1 MSPLPIAVVSGF
13 LLAAAAPIL
22 ERIDRR
28 LATASFVLLPLALAA
43 WFLSLA
49 PGVIAGSP
57 VTATVAW
64 VPELGLEAAF
74 SVDGLGLLFALL
86 ICGIG
91 ALVVL
96 YADRYLSHD
105 PGRSRF
111 HPMLLAFMASML
123 GLVLADNLLLV
134 FVFWGLTGIT
144 SFLLIGY
151 EHEKETSRKA
161 ASQALIVTVAGE
173 LAMMAG
179 LVLLAQLAGTYS
191 LSALPA
197 AGEAVRADS
206 SYPLVL
212 LLILAGAVTKS
223 AQFPFHFWLPGAMAA
238 PTPVSAYLHS
248 ATMVTAGVYLLSR
261 LAPTL
266 GDTVLW
272 TTLLMGFGGV
282 TMLIGGA
289 LSLRERD
296 LKRILAYST
305 VGALGFMVLL
315 VGTGTVVGASAA
327 MALLLAHALYK
338 GALFLVT
345 GAVDHETGSRDVDR
359 LAGLRHVMPVTA
371 LAAGLA
377 ALSMAGVP
385 PLLGFAGKELGIK
398 SGLDVPAVAIL
409 VTGVVVAAGAA
420 TAAVAG
426 IAGFAPFLGRLR
438 VPREGVHEA
447 PWPLWLA
454 PLALGGIGLFAGL
467 LPELGAGP
475 LVAAAADAISTVGDR
490 VPVAP
495 WYGVDQALILSVL
508 SLAAA
513 AVLFARRRDV
523 RVLIAHSDPG
533 HRIGP
538 ARAYAH
544 LEQGMNTGAKLLTG
558 ILQNGRLRVYLLTVV
573 VTLIVLEWTILIG
586 LAGLPPFEMP
596 TELYI
601 WELGVAT
608 AIVAGAFVAVR
619 TESRLSAVTALGIV
633 GYGIAVIYL
642 LFGAPDLAMA
652 QILIETLTV
661 LLFVLVFYHLPRFSA
676 VSGRASRLRD
686 AVIALAAGSMLT
698 ILVLATSTGP
708 HDPISTFF
716 AEVSQPIAHGR
727 NVVNVILVDFRGLDT
742 LGEIAVLAVAG
753 FGVYALLK
761 LRARTGGDGR

>member
-1 MSPLPIAVVSGF
+1 MSPLPLAVISGF
-13 LLAAAAPIL
+13 LLAGAAPFL
-22 ERIDRR
+22 GRIDRR
-28 LATASFVLLPLALAA
+28 LATAAFVLLPAVLAA
-43 WFLSLA
+43 WFVSLA
-49 PGVIAGSP
+49 PGVLAGEP
-57 VTATVAW
+57 VRAAIGW
-64 VPELGLEAAF
+64 VPELGLEVAF
-74 SVDGLGLLFALL
+74 AVDGLGLLFALL

-91 ALVVL
+91 ALVIL

-105 PGRSRF
+105 PGRDRF

-144 SFLLIGY
+144 SFMLIGY
-151 EHEKETSRKA
+151 EHEKEASRKA

-197 AGEAVRADS
+197 MGEAIRADA

-261 LAPTL
+261 MAPTL
-266 GDTVLW
+266 GDTTLW

-289 LSLRERD
+289 MSLRERD

-338 GALFLVT
+338 GALFLIT
-345 GAVDHETGSRDVDR
+345 GAIDHETGSRDVDR
-359 LAGLRHVMPVTA
+359 LAGLRRVMPFTA

-398 SGLDVPAVAIL
+398 SGLDVPAVAL
-409 VTGVVVAAGAA
+409 VVTAVVVAAGAA

-426 IAGFAPFLGRLR
+426 IAGLGPFLGRLQT
-438 VPREGVHEA
+438 PREGVHEA
-447 PWPLWLA
+447 SWPLWLA
-454 PLALGGIGLFAGL
+454 PLALGATGFVAGL

-475 LVAAAADAISTVGDR
+475 LVAAAADAVSTVGDR

-495 WYGVDQALILSVL
+495 WYGVDTALILSAV
-508 SLAAA
+508 SLAAGA
-513 AVLFARRRDV
+513 LLYARRRDV
-523 RVLIAHSDPG
+523 RVLVARSDPG
-533 HRIGP
+533 HRFGP
-538 ARAYAH
+538 AKTYAR
-544 LEQGMNTGAKLLTG
+544 LEHGMNAGAKGLTAL
-558 ILQNGRLRVYLLTVV
+558 LQNGRLRVYLMAVVLTLV
-573 VTLIVLEWTILIG
+573 VLEWGIIIG
-586 LAGLPPFEMP
+586 LAGMPELLMP
-596 TELYI
+596 TDMHI
-601 WELGVAT
+601 WEVGVAT
-608 AIVAGAFVAVR
+608 AVVAGAFLAVR

-661 LLFVLVFYHLPRFSA
+661 LLFVLVFYHLPRFSL
-676 VSGRASRLRD
+676 VSDRASRLRD
-686 AVIALAAGSMLT
+686 AAIALASGSILT
-698 ILVLATSTGP
+698 VFVLAASGGP

-716 AEVSQPIAHGR
+716 AEASQPIAHGR

-761 LRARTGGDGR
+761 LRARHGGGPS